1 MKEKTKKRLKGL
13 FEFFK
18 ITGGGLCGAS
28 AYQLINKVLSQS
40 FKAADNLTGANKIV
54 TKIVIKAG
62 VVGIS
67 TAVGIAT
74 TKAIDEGL
82 SAIETAINNVSCA
95 KDISLKFKT
104 IDILVDTAIK
114 AGVEPDKLREFC
126 DKIGEAKNM
135 KNPDGLIEYLDA
147 LISELKSEIAG
158 VSYDDSEEEDKDNA

>member
-1 MKEKTKKRLKGL
+1 MKEKTKKRIKGL

-28 AYQLINKVLSQS
+28 AYQIINKALSQS
-40 FKAADNLTGANKIV
+40 FTVADNLTGVNKIA
-54 TKIVIKAG
+54 TKIVLKAG
-62 VVGIS
+62 VIGIS

-95 KDISLKFKT
+95 KDISVKFKT
-104 IDILVDTAIK
+104 IDILLDTAIK
-114 AGVEPDKLREFC
+114 AGIEPDKLREFC
-126 DKIGEAKNM
+126 DKIGEAKNL

-147 LISELKSEIAG
+147 LISELKFEIAG
-158 VSYDDSEEEDKDNA
+158 VHAENAENKETAD